1 MANYKIINPA
11 LANIA
16 MQSKVTR
23 KTMRVAITKFS
34 DSIETLTKGVANDA
48 WSLLLMGEAG
58 QGKTQ
63 GVVDTLNAS
72 GVKWIGIKG
81 STSAI
86 GLYKFFF
93 ENRHQQVIV
102 IDDSDAVFE
111 SEEAGNILKAAMET
125 CKVRKITWSKQNTN
139 LQSMGIPSAY
149 NMTARVI
156 IITNKDLEVG
166 EGRMSRAQ
174 RIMKPVVDRAPIFKT
189 GLPTREWE
197 IEYLRMMVADN
208 KILCFGVRDMTKA
221 EQEEIIQF
229 VIQHSDHFN
238 SISFRLLD
246 KICGFY
252 KEMPKTWKDYSL
264 MTLS

>member
-1 MANYKIINPA
+1 MTNKIMNPA

-23 KTMRVAITKFS
+23 KDMQVAITKFS
-34 DSIETLTKGVANDA
+34 NSIETLTKGVANDA

-63 GVVDTLNAS
+63 GVSDTLDES
-72 GVKWIGIKG
+72 GVSWTGVKG

-86 GLYKFFF
+86 GLYKFFY
-93 ENRHQQVIV
+93 ENRDHKVIV
-102 IDDSDAVFE
+102 IDDSDAIFE
-111 SEEAGNILKAAMET
+111 SEEAGNILKAAMDT
-125 CKVRKITWSKQNTN
+125 CKERKITWSKQNSN
-139 LQSMGIPSAY
+139 LQSMNIPSEY
-149 NMTARVI
+149 IMTARVI

-197 IEYLRMMVADN
+197 IEYLRMMFADN
-208 KILCFGVRDMTKA
+208 KILCFGERGMTKD
-221 EQEEIIQF
+221 EQKEIIQF
-229 VIQHSDHFN
+229 VIQYSDHFN
-238 SISFRLLD
+238 TLSFRLLD

-252 KEMPKTWKDYSL
+252 KEMPKTWKDFSL

>member
-1 MANYKIINPA
+1 MSNNKIINPA

-16 MQSKVTR
+16 ESRVNRKNMQ
-23 KTMRVAITKFS
+23 VAITKFS

-63 GVVDTLNAS
+63 GVSDTLDES
-72 GVKWIGIKG
+72 GVSWTGVKG

-86 GLYKFFF
+86 GLYKFFY
-93 ENRHQQVIV
+93 ENRHQEVIV

-111 SEEAGNILKAAMET
+111 SEEAGNMLKAAMDT
-125 CKVRKITWSKQNTN
+125 CKERKITWSKQNTN
-139 LQSMGIPSAY
+139 LQSMGIPSEY

-166 EGRMSRAQ
+166 EGRMTRAQ

-197 IEYLRMMVADN
+197 IEYLRMMFANN
-208 KILCFGVRDMTKA
+208 KILCFGERGMTKD
-221 EQEEIIQF
+221 EQKEIIQF
-229 VIQHSDHFN
+229 VIQYSDHFN
-238 SISFRLLD
+238 TLSFRLLD

-252 KEMPKTWKDYSL
+252 KEMPKTWKDFSL